1 MNTIM
6 QNKTFIIDLDGTLI
20 KGQSQRY
27 LIQYLRKIKKISFF
41 KHFIILIAFL
51 LYKLSIY
58 RDVSKMLTY
67 SLNNFKG
74 QTEAEIYIDV
84 NNFFQTTLKGKY
96 FEYSKKMIELIQ
108 ENGGN
113 VIVLS
118 AVIDPLV
125 KRICE
130 DLNISKYISTLLE
143 FDANKVF
150 TGNIIG
156 KQVYGDNKLINL
168 LKYMVETKVSIEDVV
183 IITDHISDI
192 SILKYFKNS
201 IVANPDSSMKKWAR
215 QNNYPIIYLDN
226 NESIQYIKHY
236 FKSE

>member
-1 MNTIM
+1 M
-6 QNKTFIIDLDGTLI
+6 QNKIFIIDLDGTLI

-27 LIQYLRKIKKISFF
+27 LIQYLRKIRKISFF
-41 KHFIILIAFL
+41 KHLVILSAFV

-58 RDVSKMLTY
+58 RDAPQLLRY

-74 QTEAEIYIDV
+74 ETESEIYEDV
-84 NNFFQTTLKGKY
+84 NNFFDKNLKNKY
-96 FEYSKKMIELIQ
+96 FKYSKEIIKLIQ
-108 ENGGN
+108 ESGGD
-113 VIVLS
+113 IIILS

-130 DLNISKYISTLLE
+130 DLSINKYISTLLE
-143 FDANKVF
+143 FDKEKFF

-168 LKYMVETKVSIEDVV
+168 LKYMVENHISVDDVV

-192 SILKYFKNS
+192 SIVKYFKNS
-201 IVANPDSSMKKWAR
+201 IIANPNSKMKKWAR
-215 QNNYPIIYLDN
+215 QNNYPVIYLDN

-236 FKSE
+236 IESQ